1 MDDYD
6 LALKYT
12 LRLISSKDYLEQTIR
27 EKLKQRK
34 YSANIIDQVI
44 ERLQE
49 LKYLDNTE
57 YVKAF
62 IEEKIRKKDGPSKI
76 KFKLKSLG
84 IDDEIISEHLDEIYT
99 EELITENIAYWIERK
114 YEEHEDKQKFL
125 NFCRN
130 KGFRID
136 MVLTALKDKDN

>member
-34 YSANIIDQVI
+34 YSAGVIDQVI

-57 YVKAF
+57 YIKTF

-84 IDDEIISEHLDEIYT
+84 IEEDSIMEHLDEIYT
-99 EELITENIAYWIERK
+99 EELINENIAYWIEHK
-114 YEEHEDKQKFL
+114 YEEHDDKQKFL
-125 NFCRN
+125 NFCRT

-136 MVLTALKDKDN
+136 MVLNAIKDKE

>member
-34 YSANIIDQVI
+34 YSANVIDQVI

-57 YVKAF
+57 YIKTF

-84 IDDEIISEHLDEIYT
+84 IEEDSITEHLDEIYT
-99 EELITENIAYWIERK
+99 EELINENIAYWIEHK
-114 YEEHEDKQKFL
+114 YEEHDDKQKFL

-136 MVLTALKDKDN
+136 MVLKVIKDL

>member
-34 YSANIIDQVI
+34 YSANVIDQVI

-57 YVKAF
+57 YIKTF

-84 IDDEIISEHLDEIYT
+84 IEENSITEHLDEIYT
-99 EELITENIAYWIERK
+99 EELINENIAYWIEHK
-114 YEEHEDKQKFL
+114 YEEHDDKQKFL

-136 MVLTALKDKDN
+136 MVLKVIKDL